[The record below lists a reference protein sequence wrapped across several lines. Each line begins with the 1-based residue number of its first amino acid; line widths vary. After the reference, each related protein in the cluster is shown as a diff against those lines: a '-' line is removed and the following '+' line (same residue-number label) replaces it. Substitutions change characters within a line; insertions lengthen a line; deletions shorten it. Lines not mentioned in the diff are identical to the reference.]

1 MVSTIQIKPAIPLQP
16 FVSCYA
22 LRSFNTDDRGILKP
36 MFAVHESYM
45 TFFLRGGSCEVTD
58 IHGRSNSRISHALVN
73 LFTESQGGTLY
84 TGNYVLFSVQFKC
97 NGISSIFGIPQKM
110 LVNHIISLADILP
123 GESNLLAEQLAEDIR
138 IEKIAA
144 VMNAYLLKKL
154 FAHKQK
160 TYTDNICAA
169 SDVILKNHGTVNI
182 DKLAYY
188 ANMSARNFER
198 RFIDEVGMPPKLY
211 ARITRFFA
219 AIEDKALH
227 PYKSWRDI
235 VYEYNFYDQTH
246 FIKEVKTFSFRTP
259 EELFTITPPVAENYV
274 SRVEY

>member
-1 MVSTIQIKPAIPLQP
+1 MVSTVQIKPAIPLQP

-22 LRSFNTDDRGILKP
+22 LRSFDSRDCGILKP

-45 TFFLRGGSCEVTD
+45 TFFLRGGSCEITD
-58 IHGRSNSRISHALVN
+58 INGRRNSRISHALVN
-73 LFTESQGGTLY
+73 LFTESQGGTY
-84 TGNYVLFSVQFKC
+84 YEGNFVLFSVQFRC
-97 NGISSIFGIPQKM
+97 NGISSIFGIPQKI

-138 IEKIAA
+138 IDKVAA

-154 FAHKQK
+154 LGHKLK
-160 TYTDNICAA
+160 GYTDNICAA
-169 SDVILKNHGTVNI
+169 SDVILKNRGTVNI

-211 ARITRFFA
+211 ARITRFFT
-219 AIEDKALH
+219 AIEDKTSNPH
-227 PYKSWRDI
+227 KSWKDI

-246 FIKEVKTFSFRTP
+246 LIKEVKTFSFKTP
-259 EELFTITPPVAENYV
+259 EELFMITPPVAEHFV
-274 SRVEY
+274 SKVEY

>member
-22 LRSFNTDDRGILKP
+22 LRCFDSSAQGLLKP

-45 TFFLRGGSCEVTD
+45 TFFLQGESCELTD
-58 IHGRSNSRISHALVN
+58 IRGTRNSRISHSLVN
-73 LFTESQGGTLY
+73 LFTESQGGTY
-84 TGNYVLFSVQFKC
+84 YKGNFSLFSVQFRC
-97 NGISSIFGIPQKM
+97 NGISAIFGIPQKM
-110 LVNHIISLADILP
+110 LVNHIISMADILP
-123 GESNLLAEQLAEDIR
+123 TESNLLAEQLAEDIR
-138 IEKIAA
+138 IEKLAA

-154 FAHKQK
+154 LARKLK
-160 TYTDNICAA
+160 THTDHICAA
-169 SDVILKNHGTVNI
+169 SDVILKNRGTVNI

-198 RFIDEVGMPPKLY
+198 CFIDEVGMPPKLY
-211 ARITRFFA
+211 ARITRFFT

-227 PYKSWRDI
+227 PHKSWKDI

-246 FIKEVKTFSFRTP
+246 FINEVKTFSFKTP
-259 EELFTITPPVAENYV
+259 EELFTVTPPVPEHFV
-274 SRVEY
+274 SKVEY